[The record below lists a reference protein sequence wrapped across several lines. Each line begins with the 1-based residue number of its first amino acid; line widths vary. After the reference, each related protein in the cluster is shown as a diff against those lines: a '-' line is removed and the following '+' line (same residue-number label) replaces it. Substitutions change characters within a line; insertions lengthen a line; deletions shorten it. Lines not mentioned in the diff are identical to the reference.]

1 MTKVTPD
8 QLIESIE
15 ALTSYRNRL
24 KDEVIS
30 IAQKLRIPQQQINS
44 TLNEHEELKK
54 IEPIL
59 SKLIELR
66 EELYDSNNN

>member
-24 KDEVIS
+24 RDEVIS
-30 IAQKLRIPQQQINS
+30 IAQKLRMPQQQINS

-66 EELYDSNNN
+66 EELYASNNN